1 MIIIF
6 FQFCID
12 YNLDIIVIK
21 MVKLIE
27 TSSVSSTQPILHEWD
42 SLVRKNYNMYQK
54 LIEAKTYQL
63 QRVQRY
69 ILVKHY
75 NNLEFAISS

>member
-1 MIIIF
+1 
-6 FQFCID
+6 
-12 YNLDIIVIK
+12 

-69 ILVKHY
+69 ILVKQ
-75 NNLEFAISS
+75 